1 MEEKRKGNAWAL
13 LPLVL
18 FIALFLGVGAVT
30 DDFTTMPLNVAIT
43 VTVIVAL
50 LMNRKERFADKV
62 EVFTKGAG
70 HSNIILMVFI
80 FILAGAFST
89 TTEKMGGV
97 ESTVN
102 LGLSLI
108 PQNLIIVGL
117 FIICMF
123 VSISMGTSV
132 GTVAA
137 IAPVGFGFAQA
148 TDIPA
153 ALAMG
158 TVVGGAMFGDNL
170 SMISDTTIAAV
181 RTQKTKMSDK
191 FKVNFWIVLPGAIL
205 TIIVLFFLTNGV
217 TIDHSKSYD
226 YNLIKVIPYVL
237 VLILALI
244 GVNVIIV
251 LIGGTFLSGII
262 GLFDHSFDWKGLLKA
277 VSEGIIGMEDIAIIA
292 LLIGGLVG
300 IIQHNG
306 GIEWL
311 LNFVRSRVKSKR
323 GAEFGIASL
332 VSAADISTA
341 NNTISII
348 MAGPLAKNI
357 ADEYDVDPRKSASL
371 LDIFAG
377 CFQGLL
383 PYSPQVIAAAGVAS
397 ISPFSVMPYCIYS
410 ILLGVCGILAIVF
423 RFPRVK
429 SKHTTKKRTKA

>member
-1 MEEKRKGNAWAL
+1 MEEQRKGNAWAL
-13 LPLVL
+13 LPLLL
-18 FIALFLGVGAVT
+18 FIALFLGVGT
-30 DDFTTMPLNVAIT
+30 IIGDFTNMPLNVAIT
-43 VTVIVAL
+43 ITVIVAL
-50 LMNRKERFADKV
+50 IMNRKETFANKV

-117 FIICMF
+117 FVICMF

-137 IAPVGFGFAQA
+137 LAPVGFGFAQA

-181 RTQKTKMSDK
+181 RTQKTRMKDK

-205 TIIVLFFLTNGV
+205 TIIVLFFLTNGIS
-217 TIDHSKSYD
+217 IDHSKSYD

-237 VLILALI
+237 VLVLALV

-251 LIGGTFLSGII
+251 LIGGTLLSGAI
-262 GLFDHSFDWKGLLKA
+262 GLFDGSFGWKGLLNA

-292 LLIGGLVG
+292 VLIGGLVG

-311 LNFVRSRVKSKR
+311 LNFVRSKVTTKR
-323 GAEFGIASL
+323 GAEFGIAGL
-332 VSAADISTA
+332 VSAADIATA

-348 MAGPLAKNI
+348 MSGPLAKNI

-377 CFQGLL
+377 CFQGFL

-410 ILLGVCGILAIVF
+410 FLLGICGIIAIIL
-423 RFPRVK
+423 RYPRVK
-429 SKHTTKKRTKA
+429 AKS